1 MKRLYFLTVFIS
13 ICLYVNTFF
22 AEKEENKCFICMRD
36 LWLQK
41 EVFNKAFHVKKLKT
55 LKCCHKKICDE
66 CYKTAKEKSVN
77 CYNCGKIFDVE
88 ETSTSVQ
95 HKAGPR
101 GNMTVSIEN
110 YPTDHCEKKNC
121 IICNCESAILATF
134 NMYEKRNGEK
144 YYRDEIAYF
153 PNNKYGL
160 ELLGIFKIA
169 FDNNLLFQ
177 LGVSVSEGT
186 YGIVFAGIHFKTR
199 ISGGATEHAYPDH
212 GYLKRIKESA
222 WNYLIP
228 CTELNDIIN
237 NRKIGKCI
245 LQKYLDKTFTTLL
258 PDDDNYKEGCVDG
271 KKFEQEVLNTE
282 LTEEEKKDDYYVEED
297 VKGKKFEQNVLNIKL
312 TKEENK
318 NNNYV
323 KGNVDGKNFL
333 NIKLTEE
340 ENKVNE
346 YSKNSVCS
354 WYTSILCC
362 C

>member
-13 ICLYVNTFF
+13 ICLYVNTFW
-22 AEKEENKCFICMRD
+22 ATQEGNKCFIC
-36 LWLQK
+36 Q
-41 EVFNKAFHVKKLKT
+41 EEFHVEKLET

-121 IICNCESAILATF
+121 IICDCESTILATF
-134 NMYEKRNGEK
+134 KMYEKEYDRREF
-144 YYRDEIAYF
+144 AYF

-169 FDNNLLFQ
+169 FDNNLLFK
-177 LGVSVSEGT
+177 LGDSVTDGK
-186 YGIVFAGIHFKTR
+186 YGIVFAGIHFKTQTF
-199 ISGGATEHAYPDH
+199 GGTTNYAYPDH

-333 NIKLTEE
+333 NIKLTE
-340 ENKVNE
+340 
-346 YSKNSVCS
+346 
-354 WYTSILCC
+354 
-362 C
+362 

>member
-95 HKAGPR
+95 HNAGPR
-101 GNMTVSIEN
+101 GNMTVSIVN
-110 YPTDHCEKKNC
+110 YEIGHCEKENC
-121 IICNCESAILATF
+121 IICDCESTILATF
-134 NMYEKRNGEK
+134 NMYEKE
-144 YYRDEIAYF
+144 YYRGENAYF

-169 FDNNLLFQ
+169 FDNNLLFKIDN
-177 LGVSVSEGT
+177 SVTNGT
-186 YGIVFAGIHFKTR
+186 YGIVFNGIHFKTQTL
-199 ISGGATEHAYPDH
+199 GGATEYAYPDH
-212 GYLKRIKESA
+212 EYLKRIKMSA
-222 WNYLIP
+222 WNFSIP
-228 CTELNDIIN
+228 CVEYNDIIN

-245 LQKYLDKTFTTLL
+245 LQKYLNKTFTTLL

-282 LTEEEKKDDYYVEED
+282 LTEEEKKDDYYVEEG
-297 VKGKKFEQNVLNIKL
+297 VEGNKFKQKDLKTEL
-312 TKEENK
+312 TEEENK

-323 KGNVDGKNFL
+323 KGNVDGKNVL

-340 ENKVNE
+340 ENEGDE
-346 YSKNSVCS
+346 YLKNSVCS
-354 WYTSILCC
+354 WCTSILCC